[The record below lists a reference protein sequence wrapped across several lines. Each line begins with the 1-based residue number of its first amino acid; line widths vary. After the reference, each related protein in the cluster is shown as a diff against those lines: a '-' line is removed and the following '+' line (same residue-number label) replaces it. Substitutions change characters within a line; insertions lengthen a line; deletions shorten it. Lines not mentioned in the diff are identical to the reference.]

1 MSEHEEPQ
9 ISELIGKLSHLGTER
24 LAPKGTVLLRQGMKL
39 DSFFVIK
46 EGLAKAFYV
55 TVDGRE
61 FIKSI
66 ISEGECIA
74 SAQVIV
80 TGDVCPFY
88 LVALEDTHLIEIPGR
103 TLLKLVGDDPG
114 LAQSINKMLL
124 QIAMKKERRE
134 YELLCLSAE
143 QRYRSFCQR
152 NPHLAERMSQLDIA
166 RYLGITPVALS
177 RIRKRIRAEAQ
188 PVLDIGYIRD
198 STMDNGNETKPG

>member
-1 MSEHEEPQ
+1 MSAEDELQ
-9 ISELIGKLSHLGTER
+9 ISALIGRLNHVATER
-24 LAPKGTVLLRQGMKL
+24 FVPKGTVLLRQGMKL

-80 TGDVCPFY
+80 TDDACPFY
-88 LVALEDTHLIEIPGR
+88 LIALENTRLLEIPGKA
-103 TLLKLVGDDPG
+103 LLKLVGDDAA
-114 LAQSINKMLL
+114 LSQSINKILL

-143 QRYRSFCQR
+143 QRYQVFCQR
-152 NPHLAERMSQLDIA
+152 NPGLVQRLSQIDIA

-177 RIRKRIRAEAQ
+177 RIRKRIREGA
-188 PVLDIGYIRD
+188 
-198 STMDNGNETKPG
+198 